1 MDDEFKK
8 SYHNLVESLKKHQ
21 RAELLNSE
29 NENIIEE
36 LYTDPFEG
44 DAVLKAMLD
53 DQTTL
58 LIGRKGSG
66 KSTIINRLQYEI
78 RKSKD
83 KLALY
88 IDVRT
93 IYSRSKNSSDTLDD
107 INALNIDEQTKFS
120 IYHNFISK
128 FIDEIKEEIN
138 KNIFETN
145 KTLKQKISSL
155 FKKDTHISID
165 EFIVKLEEILNNSCI
180 PNYKDVTKI
189 KRINKT
195 SKQSSEDTEGVSLS
209 VEVSAIPKVA
219 GGINNIEKQTNA
231 DEINFSQILIR
242 EFQIVK
248 FAEEIKQILEEVGI
262 KKIYICLDDSSE
274 LDQEALEMFVK
285 TIVAPLHN
293 DSGGFFRFKIAFYP
307 ERNTLPDIDRTKIDT
322 FSLDYYQLYKSS
334 NADKVEEQAI
344 SYIKRLVR
352 QRIKYY
358 FKNENI
364 SEIEN
369 KIFDIKNVSID
380 EYYKILF
387 YACSCIPR
395 NIGKILY
402 YAEKRSV
409 SQGKQI
415 NKNIL
420 QESAEEQYNN
430 DIYPVISRDE
440 FFQYK
445 SYGEIFKRTQ
455 LKNLLNLIV
464 EKAKDNKKRIGDSDA
479 EIFKDFNTSNA
490 PSHYLYV
497 KKGENESFLST
508 LEINFFITRI
518 SEQKDKGDYKLKKFI
533 SNDIVVYTLN
543 YGLCQK
549 ENIIFDESKNRKYR
563 IERIFDFNKLV
574 EDWANDSA
582 IVKCNHCGQEYDIS
596 EWDTIV
602 DFECLCRKCK
612 TKNSCELIRVFD
624 GNHYN
629 DKDNNFFPENP
640 TKILKDEQLRI
651 IHCLYIESNMT
662 ENDIASE
669 LDVSQETVRAYL
681 RSDRKLRDLGYINKN
696 EDKTYYLTEKSKN
709 ELYNAINN

>member
-21 RAELLNSE
+21 RAELLNID
-29 NENIIEE
+29 NESLIEQ

-44 DAVLKAMLD
+44 NAVINAMLD

-66 KSTIINRLQYEI
+66 KSTIIQRFQHEV
-78 RKSKD
+78 RKSTD

-93 IYSRSKNSSDTLDD
+93 VYSISKNSSETIDD
-107 INALNIDEQTKFS
+107 INALNIDDQTKLS

-128 FIDEIKEEIN
+128 FINEIKGEIN
-138 KNIFETN
+138 KNVFETN
-145 KTLKQKISSL
+145 RTLKQKFSSL
-155 FKKDTHISID
+155 FQKNAHISKKAFID
-165 EFIVKLEEILNNSCI
+165 KLEKILSNSCNSSYI
-180 PNYKDVTKI
+180 DVTKI
-189 KRINKT
+189 RRIDRA
-195 SKQSSEDTEGVSLS
+195 SKQSREDTEGVSLS
-209 VEVSAIPKVA
+209 GEVSAIPKIS
-219 GGINNIEKQTNA
+219 GGINYTEKQTNA

-248 FAEEIKQILEEVGI
+248 FAEDIKQILEEVGI

-307 ERNTLPDIDRTKIDT
+307 ERNALPDIDRSKIDT

-334 NADKVEEQAI
+334 TADKVEEQAI
-344 SYIKRLVR
+344 SYIKRLVH

-358 FKNENI
+358 FNTDNI
-364 SEIEN
+364 SEVEN
-369 KIFDIKNVSID
+369 KIFDTKNASID

-464 EKAKDNKKRIGDSDA
+464 KKAKDNKKKIGDSKSI
-479 EIFKDFNTSNA
+479 IFNEYNSTNA
-490 PSHYLYV
+490 PSQYLFV
-497 KKGENESFLST
+497 GKGQNESLLST

-518 SEQKDKGDYKLKKFI
+518 SEQKEKGEYLNNKFV
-533 SNDIVVYTLN
+533 SKEVVVYTIN
-543 YGLCQK
+543 YGLCKK
-549 ENIIFDESKNRKYR
+549 ENIIFDEPKNRKYR
-563 IERIFDFNKLV
+563 IERLFDFDELV
-574 EDWANDSA
+574 KDWAKNSA
-582 IVKCNHCGQEYDIS
+582 FVRCKECGAEYDIS
-596 EWDTIV
+596 EWDIINEYGRICKVCKKV
-602 DFECLCRKCK
+602 DVCEIISSYGNEIYVENVELSNKEHEINL
-612 TKNSCELIRVFD
+612 KN
-624 GNHYN
+624 
-629 DKDNNFFPENP
+629 
-640 TKILKDEQLRI
+640 EQLRI

-662 ENDIASE
+662 ESDIASE
-669 LDVSQETVRAYL
+669 LDVSQETIRAYL
-681 RSDRKLRDLGYINKN
+681 RSDRKLRDLGYIDKN
-696 EDKTYYLTEKSKN
+696 EDKTYYLTDKSTN
-709 ELYNAINN
+709 ELYNATNN